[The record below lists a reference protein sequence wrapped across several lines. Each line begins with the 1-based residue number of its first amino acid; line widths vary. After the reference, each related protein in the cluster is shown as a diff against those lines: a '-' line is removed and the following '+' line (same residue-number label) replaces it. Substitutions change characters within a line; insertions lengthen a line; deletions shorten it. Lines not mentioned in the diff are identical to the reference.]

1 MTTPII
7 LAVVVT
13 VVVVL
18 VAVLLTRRSRTGGA
32 GAVGA
37 PDPSST
43 RVTQMGAGPGDADV
57 DTAGDTD
64 APTREETPSRR
75 RRKAE
80 LSDDEIASVLQEAEA
95 ILKAHADEDGEPG
108 GAAGEPTGGDDGTA
122 PTTVA
127 EDVALE
133 DVTLED
139 VALEELVS
147 EEPGADEGV
156 GTAVLPARPTFR
168 ERLSRTRQAFSGRL
182 ADIRLRR
189 KIDDD
194 VWDELEETLILADVG
209 AEVASGLVEAARARA
224 AEEKAT
230 TADEVVDALKS
241 VMRERLVGSD
251 RALVRSGDGP
261 SIWFVV
267 GVNGTGKTTT
277 IGKIAAMYAGEGDQV
292 VLAAADTFRA
302 AAADQLQIWA
312 DRSGSELVRGQEGGD
327 PGAVVFD
334 AVSLSRS
341 RERDLLLVDT
351 AGRLHTKVNLMEE
364 LRKIRRTAEKA
375 GGVPDE
381 VLLVLDAT
389 TGQNGLAQ
397 AREFAS
403 AAGVTGVVLTKL
415 DGTAK
420 GGIAFAIEQEFDIPI
435 KLVGLGEQA
444 EDLVPFDPDEFVDAL
459 FAEST

>member
-1 MTTPII
+1 MTTAII
-7 LAVVVT
+7 LAVVVA

-32 GAVGA
+32 GAAAA
-37 PDPSST
+37 PDPAST
-43 RVTQMGAGPGDADV
+43 RVTKMTPPAADEDTGP
-57 DTAGDTD
+57 DTEGG
-64 APTREETPSRR
+64 PRRGGPPSRAR
-75 RRKAE
+75 SKAD
-80 LSDDEIASVLQEAEA
+80 LSDDEIASVLHEAEA
-95 ILKAHADEDGEPG
+95 ILKAHADEDGEAAP
-108 GAAGEPTGGDDGTA
+108 GAAGGEPTAGDDGTA

-127 EDVALE
+127 EDV
-133 DVTLED
+133 T
-139 VALEELVS
+139 LEELAV
-147 EEPGADEGV
+147 EEPAVDEGT
-156 GTAVLPARPTFR
+156 GTAVLPARPSFR
-168 ERLSRTRQAFSGRL
+168 DRLSRTRQAFSGRL
-182 ADIRLRR
+182 AEIRLRR

-209 AEVASGLVEAARARA
+209 AEVAAGLVEAARARA

-230 TADEVVDALKS
+230 TADDVVDALKS

-251 RALVRSGDGP
+251 RALSRNGDGP

-341 RERDLLLVDT
+341 RARDLLLVDT
-351 AGRLHTKVNLMEE
+351 AGRLHTKVNLMDE

-389 TGQNGLAQ
+389 TGQNGLQQ
-397 AREFAS
+397 AREFAA

-459 FAEST
+459 FADTP